1 MKGNCIFICMT
12 NEGRPGMNI
21 GEDVLVA
28 LFCMSMVFVLLAA
41 IYGLMKLTSL
51 VIGHFFAGKTDG

>member
-1 MKGNCIFICMT
+1 
-12 NEGRPGMNI
+12 MNI
-21 GEDVLVA
+21 GEGVLVA

-51 VIGHFFAGKTDG
+51 VIGRFFAGKTGG